1 MAAATAVSGHL
12 LSQYGCRWNAY
23 VGSSTRAAAAP
34 EKDSRPVDLGAG
46 DEQSGPPRCPA
57 RTILAHH
64 RDHRICPRGAARRIE
79 GFGDQR

>member
-34 EKDSRPVDLGAG
+34 ERTAGQSISAPATNNPGRRGVRLG
-46 DEQSGPPRCPA
+46 
-57 RTILAHH
+57 TILAHH